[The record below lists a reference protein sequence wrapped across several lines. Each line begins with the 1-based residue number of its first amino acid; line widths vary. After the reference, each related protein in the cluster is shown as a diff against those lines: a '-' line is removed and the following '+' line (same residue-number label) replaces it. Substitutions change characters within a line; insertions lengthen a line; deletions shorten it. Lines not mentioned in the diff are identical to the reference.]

1 MTLKKEK
8 LMKDF
13 IKNVL
18 ATMVGMFGFFIVM
31 GVIGMMSIIGMIAS
45 GNAAQ
50 NVEKNSV
57 FVLNL
62 SGTIS
67 EQGSENPLSM
77 FTGDNSLNSGLNDIL
92 SSIKKAKA
100 NDDIKGIYIEAG
112 ALMTNYA
119 TLQEIRNALADFRKS
134 GKWIVAYG
142 DFYTQGAYYVA
153 SVANKVYI
161 NPKGAIDWHG
171 IGAQTMF
178 YKDFM
183 AKFGVKWE
191 VVKVG
196 TFKSATETFTEEKMS
211 DANRLQTQTFID
223 GTWRNVC
230 DAVSKSRGISVD
242 SLNSYADS
250 YLALQATETLVK
262 AKMVDGMMYG
272 DQVKDAVKKMMKL
285 EKDDDI
291 SQLTLNDMLNV
302 KDGKVEGSEIAVY
315 YAEGDIVQDPKAAT
329 MFGNNNYIASRKV
342 CKDLEDLMNDDDVKA
357 VVVRINSGG
366 GDAYAS
372 EQMWH
377 QMSELRKVKPVVVS
391 MGDYAASGAYY
402 MSAPASWIVAQPN
415 TLTGSI
421 GIFAVIPDF
430 SGLVTS
436 KLGVRFDEVKTN
448 RNSTF
453 GNLMA
458 RPFNAEEKAMLQ
470 ASVNRGYSLFRQRV
484 AEGRRL
490 PVESVEKIA
499 QGRVWLAT
507 DALNIK
513 LVDQLGGIDDAV
525 KKAAQLAKL
534 KDYYTSDYPAAA
546 SWMDNLLNSMSSSGT
561 YLDEQLR
568 QTLGDFYQPFTML
581 RSIDKREAI
590 QARIPYAIS
599 IK

>member
-1 MTLKKEK
+1 
-8 LMKDF
+8 MKDF
-13 IKNVL
+13 IKSVL
-18 ATMVGMFGFFIVM
+18 ATMVGIFGFFIVM
-31 GVIGMMSIIGMIAS
+31 GVLTMMSIIGMVAS
-45 GNAAQ
+45 SSAAQ
-50 NVEKNSV
+50 NVEENSV

-67 EQGSENPLSM
+67 DQGTDNPLSL
-77 FTGDNSLNSGLNDIL
+77 FTGDDSQSTGLNNIL
-92 SSIKKAKA
+92 SAIKKAKT

-112 ALMTNYA
+112 ALITNYA

-142 DFYTQGAYYVA
+142 DYYTQGAYYVA

-161 NPKGAIDWHG
+161 NPKGIVDWHG

-183 AKFGVKWE
+183 AKFGVKCE

-211 DANRLQTQTFID
+211 DANRLQTQTFIN
-223 GTWRNVC
+223 GTWQNIC
-230 DAVSKSRGISVD
+230 TAVSKSRGISID

-250 YLALQATETLVK
+250 YLALQSTEMLMK
-262 AKMVDGMMYG
+262 AKMVDGMMYS
-272 DQVKDAVKKMMKL
+272 DKVKDAVKKMMKL

-291 SQLTLNDMLNV
+291 AQLTLSDMLNV
-302 KDGKVEGSEIAVY
+302 KDEKVEGDKIAIY
-315 YAEGDIVQDPKAAT
+315 YASGDIVQDPKAAT
-329 MFGNNNYIASRKV
+329 MFGNNDYIASRKV
-342 CKDLEDLMNDDDVKA
+342 CKDLEDLMKDDDVKA

-430 SGLVTS
+430 SGLVTT

-448 RNSTF
+448 RHSTF

-458 RPFNAEEKAMLQ
+458 RPFNAEETAMLQ

-484 AEGRRL
+484 ADGRRL

-499 QGRVWLAT
+499 QGRVWIAT

-534 KDYYTSDYPAAA
+534 KEYYTSDYPAAA
-546 SWMDNLLNSMSSSGT
+546 SWMDNLLNSMTSSGT
-561 YLDEQLR
+561 YLDAQLR
-568 QTLGDFYQPFTML
+568 QTLGELYQPFTVL

>member
-1 MTLKKEK
+1 
-8 LMKDF
+8 MKDF

-77 FTGDNSLNSGLNDIL
+77 FTGENSLNSGLNDIL
-92 SSIKKAKA
+92 SAIKKAKA

-153 SVANKVYI
+153 SVADKVYI
-161 NPKGAIDWHG
+161 NPKGIVDWHG

-211 DANRLQTQTFID
+211 DANRLQTKTFID

-285 EKDDDI
+285 DKDDDI
-291 SQLTLNDMLNV
+291 AQLTLNDMLNV

-342 CKDLEDLMNDDDVKA
+342 CKDLEDLMNDDNVKA

-421 GIFAVIPDF
+421 GIFAVIPDL
-430 SGLVTS
+430 SGLVTT

-525 KKAAQLAKL
+525 KKAAELAKL
-534 KDYYTSDYPAAA
+534 KDYYTSDYPAVA
-546 SWMDNLLNSMSSSGT
+546 SWMDAMLNSMSSSGT

>member
-1 MTLKKEK
+1 
-8 LMKDF
+8 MKDF
-13 IKNVL
+13 IKSVL
-18 ATMVGMFGFFIVM
+18 ATMVGIFGFFIVM
-31 GVIGMMSIIGMIAS
+31 GVLTMMSIIGMVAS
-45 GNAAQ
+45 SSAAQ
-50 NVEKNSV
+50 NVEENSV

-67 EQGSENPLSM
+67 DQGTDNPLSL
-77 FTGDNSLNSGLNDIL
+77 FTGDDSQSTGLNNIL
-92 SSIKKAKA
+92 SAIKKAKT

-112 ALMTNYA
+112 ALITNYA

-142 DFYTQGAYYVA
+142 DYYTQGAYYVA

-161 NPKGAIDWHG
+161 NPKGIVDWHG

-183 AKFGVKWE
+183 AKFGVKCE

-223 GTWRNVC
+223 GTWQNIC
-230 DAVSKSRGISVD
+230 TAVSKSRGISID

-250 YLALQATETLVK
+250 YLALQSTEMLMK
-262 AKMVDGMMYG
+262 AKMVDGMMYS
-272 DQVKDAVKKMMKL
+272 DKVKDAVKKMMKL

-291 SQLTLNDMLNV
+291 AQLTLSDMLNV
-302 KDGKVEGSEIAVY
+302 KDEKVEGDKIAIY
-315 YAEGDIVQDPKAAT
+315 YASGDIVQDPKAAT
-329 MFGNNNYIASRKV
+329 MFGNNDYIASRKV

-458 RPFNAEEKAMLQ
+458 RPFNAEETAMLQ

-484 AEGRRL
+484 ADGRHL
-490 PVESVEKIA
+490 PIESVEKIA

-525 KKAAQLAKL
+525 KKAAELAKL
-534 KDYYTSDYPAAA
+534 KEYYTSDYPATA
-546 SWMDNLLNSMSSSGT
+546 SWIDNLLNSMTSSGT
-561 YLDEQLR
+561 YLDAQLR
-568 QTLGDFYQPFTML
+568 QTLGELYQPFTVL

>member
-1 MTLKKEK
+1 
-8 LMKDF
+8 MKDF

-285 EKDDDI
+285 EKGDDI
-291 SQLTLNDMLNV
+291 AQLTLNDMLNV
-302 KDGKVEGSEIAVY
+302 KGGKVEGSEIAVY

-430 SGLVTS
+430 SGLVTT

-546 SWMDNLLNSMSSSGT
+546 SWMDAMLNSMSSSGT

>member
-1 MTLKKEK
+1 
-8 LMKDF
+8 MKDF
-13 IKNVL
+13 IKSVL
-18 ATMVGMFGFFIVM
+18 ATMVGIFGFFIVM
-31 GVIGMMSIIGMIAS
+31 GVLTMMSIIGMVAS
-45 GNAAQ
+45 SSAAQ
-50 NVEKNSV
+50 NVEENSV

-67 EQGSENPLSM
+67 DQGTDNPLSL
-77 FTGDNSLNSGLNDIL
+77 FTGDDSQSTGLNNIL
-92 SSIKKAKA
+92 SAIKKAKT

-112 ALMTNYA
+112 ALITNYA

-142 DFYTQGAYYVA
+142 DYYTQGAYYVA

-161 NPKGAIDWHG
+161 NPKGIVDWHG

-183 AKFGVKWE
+183 AKFGVKCE

-211 DANRLQTQTFID
+211 DANRLQTQTFIN
-223 GTWRNVC
+223 GTWQNIC
-230 DAVSKSRGISVD
+230 TAVSKSRGISID

-250 YLALQATETLVK
+250 YLALQSTEMLMK
-262 AKMVDGMMYG
+262 AKMVDGMMYS
-272 DQVKDAVKKMMKL
+272 DKVKDAVKKMMKL

-291 SQLTLNDMLNV
+291 AQLTLSDMLNV
-302 KDGKVEGSEIAVY
+302 KDEKVEGDKIAIY

-329 MFGNNNYIASRKV
+329 MFGNNDYIASRKV

-430 SGLVTS
+430 SGLVTT

-448 RNSTF
+448 RHSTF

-458 RPFNAEEKAMLQ
+458 RPFNAEETAMLQ

-484 AEGRRL
+484 ADGRHL
-490 PVESVEKIA
+490 TIESVEKIA

-525 KKAAQLAKL
+525 KKAAELAKL
-534 KDYYTSDYPAAA
+534 KEYYTSDYPATA
-546 SWMDNLLNSMSSSGT
+546 SWIDNLLNSMSSSGT
-561 YLDEQLR
+561 YLDAQLR
-568 QTLGDFYQPFTML
+568 QTLGELYQPFTVL

>member
-1 MTLKKEK
+1 
-8 LMKDF
+8 MKDF

-112 ALMTNYA
+112 ALAANYA

-153 SVANKVYI
+153 SVADKVYI
-161 NPKGAIDWHG
+161 NPKGIVDWHG

-211 DANRLQTQTFID
+211 DANRLQTKTFID

-291 SQLTLNDMLNV
+291 AQLTLNDMLNV
-302 KDGKVEGSEIAVY
+302 KDEKLEGSEIAVY

-484 AEGRRL
+484 ADGRRL

-513 LVDQLGGIDDAV
+513 LVDQLGGIYDAV
-525 KKAAQLAKL
+525 KKAAELAKL

>member
-1 MTLKKEK
+1 
-8 LMKDF
+8 MKDF

-112 ALMTNYA
+112 ALAANYA

-153 SVANKVYI
+153 SVADKVYI
-161 NPKGAIDWHG
+161 NPKGIVDWHG

-191 VVKVG
+191 IVKVG

-211 DANRLQTQTFID
+211 DANRLQTKTFID

-291 SQLTLNDMLNV
+291 AQLTLNDMLNV
-302 KDGKVEGSEIAVY
+302 KDEKVEGSEIAVY

-421 GIFAVIPDF
+421 GIFAVIPDL
-430 SGLVTS
+430 SGLVTT

-484 AEGRRL
+484 ADGRRL
-490 PVESVEKIA
+490 QVESVEKIA

-525 KKAAQLAKL
+525 KKAAELAKL

>member
-1 MTLKKEK
+1 
-8 LMKDF
+8 MKDF

-112 ALMTNYA
+112 ALAANYA

-153 SVANKVYI
+153 SVADKVYI
-161 NPKGAIDWHG
+161 NPKGIVDWHG

-230 DAVSKSRGISVD
+230 NAVSKSRGISVD

-421 GIFAVIPDF
+421 GIFAVIPDL
-430 SGLVTS
+430 SGLVTT

-470 ASVNRGYSLFRQRV
+470 VSVNRGYSLFRQRV
-484 AEGRRL
+484 AEGRHL

>member
-1 MTLKKEK
+1 
-8 LMKDF
+8 MKS
-13 IKNVL
+13 VL
-18 ATMVGMFGFFIVM
+18 ATIVGIVVFVIIAGIFGVMSIVGMV
-31 GVIGMMSIIGMIAS
+31 AS
-45 GNAAQ
+45 DQATQTVKDG
-50 NVEKNSV
+50 SV
-57 FVLNL
+57 LVLDL
-62 SGTIS
+62 SGTIE
-67 EQGSENPLSM
+67 EQGQDDIIGKL
-77 FTGDNSLNSGLNDIL
+77 TGSYASTTGLNDIL
-92 SSIKKAKA
+92 AAIGKAKD
-100 NDDIKGIYIEAG
+100 NPNVKGIYIEAG
-112 ALMTNYA
+112 VLSASYA
-119 TLQEIRNALADFRKS
+119 TLQEIRGALEQFRKS
-134 GKWIVAYG
+134 GKWIVAYANS
-142 DFYTQGAYYVA
+142 YSQGAYYVSSA
-153 SVANKVYI
+153 ANKVYI
-161 NPKGAIDWHG
+161 NPQGMLEWHG
-171 IGAQTMF
+171 IGTQPIF
-178 YKDFM
+178 YKDLL
-183 AKFGVKWE
+183 AKFGVKFQ

-196 TFKSATETFTEEKMS
+196 TFKSATETYTEEHMS
-211 DANRLQTQTFID
+211 DANRLQTQLFV
-223 GTWRNVC
+223 GGMWNNVC
-230 DAVSKSRGISVD
+230 QAVSKSRGISVD

-272 DQVKDAVKKMMKL
+272 DQVKDAVKKIMKL

-291 SQLTLNDMLNV
+291 AQLTLNDMLNV

-421 GIFAVIPDF
+421 GIFAVIPDL
-430 SGLVTS
+430 SGLVTT

-484 AEGRRL
+484 ADGRHL

-534 KDYYTSDYPAAA
+534 KEYYTSDYPAAA
-546 SWMDNLLNSMSSSGT
+546 SWMDAMLNSMSSSGT

>member
-1 MTLKKEK
+1 
-8 LMKDF
+8 MKDF
-13 IKNVL
+13 IKSVL
-18 ATMVGMFGFFIVM
+18 ATMVGIFGFFIVM
-31 GVIGMMSIIGMIAS
+31 GVLTMMSIIGMVAS
-45 GNAAQ
+45 SSAAQ
-50 NVEKNSV
+50 NVEENSV

-67 EQGSENPLSM
+67 DQGTDNPLSL
-77 FTGDNSLNSGLNDIL
+77 FTGDDSQSTGLNNIL
-92 SSIKKAKA
+92 SAIKKAKT

-112 ALMTNYA
+112 ALITNYA

-142 DFYTQGAYYVA
+142 DYYTQGAYYVA

-161 NPKGAIDWHG
+161 NPKGIVDWHG

-183 AKFGVKWE
+183 AKFGVKCE

-223 GTWRNVC
+223 GTWQNIC
-230 DAVSKSRGISVD
+230 TAVSKSRGISID

-250 YLALQATETLVK
+250 YLALQSTEMLMK
-262 AKMVDGMMYG
+262 AKMVDGMMYS
-272 DQVKDAVKKMMKL
+272 DKVKDAVKKMMKL

-291 SQLTLNDMLNV
+291 AQLTLNDMLNV
-302 KDGKVEGSEIAVY
+302 KDEKVEGDKIAIY
-315 YAEGDIVQDPKAAT
+315 YASGDIVQDPKAAT
-329 MFGNNNYIASRKV
+329 MFGNNDYIASRKV
-342 CKDLEDLMNDDDVKA
+342 CKDLEELMNDDDVKA

-430 SGLVTS
+430 SGLVTT

-453 GNLMA
+453 GNIMA
-458 RPFNAEEKAMLQ
+458 RPFNAEETAMLQ

-484 AEGRRL
+484 ADGRHL
-490 PVESVEKIA
+490 TIESVEKIA

-525 KKAAQLAKL
+525 KKAAELAKL
-534 KDYYTSDYPAAA
+534 KEYYTSDYPATA
-546 SWMDNLLNSMSSSGT
+546 SWIDNLLNSMSSSGT
-561 YLDEQLR
+561 YLDAQLR
-568 QTLGDFYQPFTML
+568 QTLGELYQPFTVL
-581 RSIDKREAI
+581 RSINKREAI

>member
-1 MTLKKEK
+1 
-8 LMKDF
+8 MKDF

-77 FTGDNSLNSGLNDIL
+77 FTGNNSLNSGLNDIL

-153 SVANKVYI
+153 SVADKVYI

-178 YKDFM
+178 YKNFM

-211 DANRLQTQTFID
+211 DANRLQTKTFID

-285 EKDDDI
+285 EKGDDI
-291 SQLTLNDMLNV
+291 AQLTLNDMLNV

-421 GIFAVIPDF
+421 GIFAVIPDL
-430 SGLVTS
+430 SGLVTT

>member
-1 MTLKKEK
+1 
-8 LMKDF
+8 MKDF

-153 SVANKVYI
+153 SVADKVYI
-161 NPKGAIDWHG
+161 NPKGIVDWHG

-230 DAVSKSRGISVD
+230 NAVSKSRGISVD

-272 DQVKDAVKKMMKL
+272 DQVKDAVKKIMKL
-285 EKDDDI
+285 DKDDNI

-421 GIFAVIPDF
+421 GIFAVIPDL
-430 SGLVTS
+430 SGLVTT

-513 LVDQLGGIDDAV
+513 LVDQLGGINDAV

-546 SWMDNLLNSMSSSGT
+546 SWMDAMLNSMSSSGT

>member
-1 MTLKKEK
+1 
-8 LMKDF
+8 MKDF

-112 ALMTNYA
+112 ALAANYA

-153 SVANKVYI
+153 SVADKVYI
-161 NPKGAIDWHG
+161 NPKGIVDWHG

-211 DANRLQTQTFID
+211 DANRLQTKTFID

-291 SQLTLNDMLNV
+291 AQLTLNDMLNV
-302 KDGKVEGSEIAVY
+302 KDEKVEGSEIAVY

-421 GIFAVIPDF
+421 GIFAVIPDL
-430 SGLVTS
+430 SGLVTT

-458 RPFNAEEKAMLQ
+458 RQFNAEEKAMLQ

-484 AEGRRL
+484 ADGRRL

>member
-1 MTLKKEK
+1 
-8 LMKDF
+8 MKDF
-13 IKNVL
+13 IKSVL
-18 ATMVGMFGFFIVM
+18 ATMVGIFGFFIVM
-31 GVIGMMSIIGMIAS
+31 GVLTMMSIIGMVAS
-45 GNAAQ
+45 SSAAQ
-50 NVEKNSV
+50 NVEENSV

-67 EQGSENPLSM
+67 DQGTDNPLSL
-77 FTGDNSLNSGLNDIL
+77 FTGDDSQSTGLNNIL
-92 SSIKKAKA
+92 SAIKKAKT
-100 NDDIKGIYIEAG
+100 NDDIKGIYIEVG
-112 ALMTNYA
+112 ALITNYA

-142 DFYTQGAYYVA
+142 DYYTQGAYYVA

-161 NPKGAIDWHG
+161 NPKGIVDWHG

-183 AKFGVKWE
+183 AKFGVKCE

-223 GTWRNVC
+223 GTWQNIC
-230 DAVSKSRGISVD
+230 TAVSKSRGISID

-250 YLALQATETLVK
+250 YLALQSTEMLMK
-262 AKMVDGMMYG
+262 AKMVDGMIYS
-272 DQVKDAVKKMMKL
+272 DKVKDAVKKMMKL

-291 SQLTLNDMLNV
+291 AQLTLSDMLNV
-302 KDGKVEGSEIAVY
+302 KDEKVEGDKIAIY
-315 YAEGDIVQDPKAAT
+315 YASGDIVQDPKAAT
-329 MFGNNNYIASRKV
+329 MFGNNDYIASRKV

-430 SGLVTS
+430 SGLVTT

-458 RPFNAEEKAMLQ
+458 RPFNAEETAMLQ

-484 AEGRRL
+484 ADGRHL
-490 PVESVEKIA
+490 PIESVEKIA

-534 KDYYTSDYPAAA
+534 KEYYTSDYPAAA
-546 SWMDNLLNSMSSSGT
+546 SWMDNLLNSMTSSGT
-561 YLDEQLR
+561 YLDAQLR
-568 QTLGDFYQPFTML
+568 QTLGELYQPFTVL

>member
-1 MTLKKEK
+1 
-8 LMKDF
+8 MKDF

-112 ALMTNYA
+112 ALAANYA

-153 SVANKVYI
+153 SVADKVYI
-161 NPKGAIDWHG
+161 NPKGIVDWHG

-421 GIFAVIPDF
+421 GIFAVIPDL
-430 SGLVTS
+430 SGLVTT

-499 QGRVWLAT
+499 QGRVWIAT

-525 KKAAQLAKL
+525 KKAAELAKL

-546 SWMDNLLNSMSSSGT
+546 SWMDAMLNSMSSSGT

>member
-1 MTLKKEK
+1 
-8 LMKDF
+8 MKDF

-31 GVIGMMSIIGMIAS
+31 GIIGMMSIIGMIAS

-230 DAVSKSRGISVD
+230 NAVSKSRGISVD

-272 DQVKDAVKKMMKL
+272 DQVKDAVKKIMKL

-291 SQLTLNDMLNV
+291 AQLTLNDMLNV

-421 GIFAVIPDF
+421 GIFAVIPDL
-430 SGLVTS
+430 SGLVTT

-525 KKAAQLAKL
+525 KKAAELAKL

-546 SWMDNLLNSMSSSGT
+546 SWMDAMLNSMSSSGT

>member
-1 MTLKKEK
+1 
-8 LMKDF
+8 MKDF

-112 ALMTNYA
+112 ALAANYA

-153 SVANKVYI
+153 SVADKVYI
-161 NPKGAIDWHG
+161 NPKGIVDWHG

-211 DANRLQTQTFID
+211 DANRLQTKTFID

-291 SQLTLNDMLNV
+291 AQLTLNDMLNV
-302 KDGKVEGSEIAVY
+302 KDEKVEGSEIAVY

-366 GDAYAS
+366 CDAYAS

-484 AEGRRL
+484 ADGRRL

-525 KKAAQLAKL
+525 KKAAELAKL

>member
-1 MTLKKEK
+1 
-8 LMKDF
+8 MKDF

-112 ALMTNYA
+112 ALAANYA

-153 SVANKVYI
+153 SVADKVYI
-161 NPKGAIDWHG
+161 NPKGIVDWHG

-211 DANRLQTQTFID
+211 DANRLQTKTFID

-291 SQLTLNDMLNV
+291 AQLTLNDMLNV
-302 KDGKVEGSEIAVY
+302 KDEKVEGSEIAVY

-377 QMSELRKVKPVVVS
+377 QMSELRKVTPVVVS

-421 GIFAVIPDF
+421 GIFAVIPDL
-430 SGLVTS
+430 SGLVTT

-484 AEGRRL
+484 ADGRRL

-525 KKAAQLAKL
+525 KKAAELAKL

>member
-1 MTLKKEK
+1 
-8 LMKDF
+8 MKDF
-13 IKNVL
+13 IKSVL
-18 ATMVGMFGFFIVM
+18 ATMVGIFGFFIVM
-31 GVIGMMSIIGMIAS
+31 GVLTMMSIIGMVAS
-45 GNAAQ
+45 SSAAQ
-50 NVEKNSV
+50 NVEENSV

-62 SGTIS
+62 SGAIND
-67 EQGSENPLSM
+67 QGTDNPLSL
-77 FTGDNSLNSGLNDIL
+77 FTGDDSQSTGLNNIL
-92 SSIKKAKA
+92 SAIKKAKT

-142 DFYTQGAYYVA
+142 DYYTQGAYYVA

-161 NPKGAIDWHG
+161 NPKGIVDWHG

-183 AKFGVKWE
+183 AKFGVKCE

-211 DANRLQTQTFID
+211 DANRLQTQTFIN
-223 GTWRNVC
+223 GTWQNIC
-230 DAVSKSRGISVD
+230 TAVSKSRGISID

-250 YLALQATETLVK
+250 YLALQSTEMLMK
-262 AKMVDGMMYG
+262 AKMVDGMMYS
-272 DQVKDAVKKMMKL
+272 DKVKDAVKKMMKL

-291 SQLTLNDMLNV
+291 AQLTLSDMLNV
-302 KDGKVEGSEIAVY
+302 KDEKVEGDKIAIY
-315 YAEGDIVQDPKAAT
+315 YASGDIVQDPKAAT
-329 MFGNNNYIASRKV
+329 MFGNNDYIASRKV

-430 SGLVTS
+430 SGLVTT

-458 RPFNAEEKAMLQ
+458 RPFNAEETAMLQ

-484 AEGRRL
+484 ADGRHL
-490 PVESVEKIA
+490 PIESVEKIA

-534 KDYYTSDYPAAA
+534 KEYYTSDYPAAA
-546 SWMDNLLNSMSSSGT
+546 SWMDNLLNSMTSSGT
-561 YLDEQLR
+561 YLDAQLR
-568 QTLGDFYQPFTML
+568 QTLGELYQPFTVL

>member
-1 MTLKKEK
+1 
-8 LMKDF
+8 MKDF

-112 ALMTNYA
+112 ALAANYA
-119 TLQEIRNALADFRKS
+119 TLQEIRNALDDFRKS

-153 SVANKVYI
+153 SVADKVYI
-161 NPKGAIDWHG
+161 NPKGIVDWHG

-211 DANRLQTQTFID
+211 DANRLQTKTFID

-250 YLALQATETLVK
+250 YLALRATETLVK

-291 SQLTLNDMLNV
+291 AQLTLNDMLNV
-302 KDGKVEGSEIAVY
+302 KDEKVEGSEIAVY

-421 GIFAVIPDF
+421 GIFAVIPDL

-484 AEGRRL
+484 ADGRRL

-525 KKAAQLAKL
+525 KKAAELAKL

>member
-1 MTLKKEK
+1 
-8 LMKDF
+8 MKDF

-18 ATMVGMFGFFIVM
+18 ATMVGMFGFFIVI

-112 ALMTNYA
+112 ALAANYA

-153 SVANKVYI
+153 SVADKVYI
-161 NPKGAIDWHG
+161 NPKGIVDWHG

-230 DAVSKSRGISVD
+230 NAVSKSRGISID

-421 GIFAVIPDF
+421 GIFAVIPDL
-430 SGLVTS
+430 SGLVTT

-546 SWMDNLLNSMSSSGT
+546 SWMDAMLNSMSSSGT

>member
-1 MTLKKEK
+1 
-8 LMKDF
+8 MKDF

-112 ALMTNYA
+112 ALAANYA

-161 NPKGAIDWHG
+161 NPKGIVDWHG

-211 DANRLQTQTFID
+211 DANRLQTKTFID

-291 SQLTLNDMLNV
+291 AQLTLNDMLNV
-302 KDGKVEGSEIAVY
+302 KDEKLEGSEIAVY

-484 AEGRRL
+484 ADGRRL

-525 KKAAQLAKL
+525 KKAAELAKL

>member
-1 MTLKKEK
+1 
-8 LMKDF
+8 MKDF

-112 ALMTNYA
+112 ALAANYA

-153 SVANKVYI
+153 SVADKVYI
-161 NPKGAIDWHG
+161 NPKGIVDWHG

-291 SQLTLNDMLNV
+291 AQLTLNDMLNV
-302 KDGKVEGSEIAVY
+302 KGGKVEGSEIAVY

-421 GIFAVIPDF
+421 GIFAVIPDL
-430 SGLVTS
+430 SGLVTT

-525 KKAAQLAKL
+525 KKAAELAKL
-534 KDYYTSDYPAAA
+534 KEYYTSDYPAAA
-546 SWMDNLLNSMSSSGT
+546 SWMDAMLNSMSSSGT

>member
-1 MTLKKEK
+1 
-8 LMKDF
+8 MKDF

-119 TLQEIRNALADFRKS
+119 TLQEIRNALDDFRKS

-211 DANRLQTQTFID
+211 DANRLQTKTFID

-272 DQVKDAVKKMMKL
+272 DQVKDAVKKIMKL
-285 EKDDDI
+285 DKDDNI

-342 CKDLEDLMNDDDVKA
+342 CKDLEDLMNDDNVKA

-430 SGLVTS
+430 SGLVTT

-546 SWMDNLLNSMSSSGT
+546 SWMDAMLNSMSSSGT

>member
-1 MTLKKEK
+1 
-8 LMKDF
+8 MKDF

-112 ALMTNYA
+112 ALAANYA

-153 SVANKVYI
+153 SVADKVYI
-161 NPKGAIDWHG
+161 NPKGIVDWHG

-211 DANRLQTQTFID
+211 DANRLQTKTFID

-291 SQLTLNDMLNV
+291 AQLTLNDMLNV
-302 KDGKVEGSEIAVY
+302 KDEKVEGSEIAVY

-421 GIFAVIPDF
+421 GIFAVIPDL
-430 SGLVTS
+430 SGLVTT

-484 AEGRRL
+484 ADGRRL

-525 KKAAQLAKL
+525 KKAAELAKL

-546 SWMDNLLNSMSSSGT
+546 PRMDNLPNSMSSSGT
-561 YLDEQLR
+561 YLDEQRR

>member
-1 MTLKKEK
+1 
-8 LMKDF
+8 MKDF

-77 FTGDNSLNSGLNDIL
+77 FTGENSLNSGLNDIL

-112 ALMTNYA
+112 ALAANYA

-153 SVANKVYI
+153 SVADKVYI
-161 NPKGAIDWHG
+161 NPKGIVDWHG

-211 DANRLQTQTFID
+211 DANRLQTKTFID

-262 AKMVDGMMYG
+262 AKMVDGLMYG

-291 SQLTLNDMLNV
+291 AQLTLNDMLNV
-302 KDGKVEGSEIAVY
+302 KDEKVEGSEIAVY

-421 GIFAVIPDF
+421 GIFAVIPDL
-430 SGLVTS
+430 SGLVTT

-484 AEGRRL
+484 ADGRRL

-525 KKAAQLAKL
+525 KKAAELAKL

>member
-1 MTLKKEK
+1 
-8 LMKDF
+8 MKDF

-112 ALMTNYA
+112 ALAANYA

-153 SVANKVYI
+153 SVADKVYI
-161 NPKGAIDWHG
+161 NPKGIVDWHG

-211 DANRLQTQTFID
+211 DANRLQTKTFID

-291 SQLTLNDMLNV
+291 AQLTLNDMLNV
-302 KDGKVEGSEIAVY
+302 KDEKVEGSEIAVY

-421 GIFAVIPDF
+421 GIFAVIPDL
-430 SGLVTS
+430 SGLVTT

-484 AEGRRL
+484 ADGRRL

-525 KKAAQLAKL
+525 KKAAELAKL

-546 SWMDNLLNSMSSSGT
+546 SWMDAMLNSMSSSGT

>member
-1 MTLKKEK
+1 
-8 LMKDF
+8 MKDF

-112 ALMTNYA
+112 ALATNYA

-153 SVANKVYI
+153 SVADKVYI
-161 NPKGAIDWHG
+161 NPKGIVDWHG

-191 VVKVG
+191 IVKVG

-230 DAVSKSRGISVD
+230 AAVSKSRGISVD

-291 SQLTLNDMLNV
+291 QQLTLNDMLNV

-421 GIFAVIPDF
+421 GIFAVIPDL
-430 SGLVTS
+430 SGLVTT

-546 SWMDNLLNSMSSSGT
+546 SWMDAMLNSMSSSGT

>member
-1 MTLKKEK
+1 
-8 LMKDF
+8 MKDF

-77 FTGDNSLNSGLNDIL
+77 FTGENSLNSGLNDIL

-112 ALMTNYA
+112 ALAANYA
-119 TLQEIRNALADFRKS
+119 TLQEIRNALAEFRKS

-153 SVANKVYI
+153 SVADKVYI
-161 NPKGAIDWHG
+161 NPKGIVDWHG

-211 DANRLQTQTFID
+211 DANRLQTKTFID

-291 SQLTLNDMLNV
+291 AQLTLNDMLNV

-484 AEGRRL
+484 ADGRRL

-525 KKAAQLAKL
+525 KKAAELAKL

>member
-1 MTLKKEK
+1 
-8 LMKDF
+8 MKDF

-119 TLQEIRNALADFRKS
+119 TLQEIRNALDDFRKS

-153 SVANKVYI
+153 SVADKVYI
-161 NPKGAIDWHG
+161 NPKGIVDWHG

-211 DANRLQTQTFID
+211 DANRLQTKTFID

-291 SQLTLNDMLNV
+291 AQLTLNDMLNV

-421 GIFAVIPDF
+421 GIFAVIPDL
-430 SGLVTS
+430 SGLVTT

-525 KKAAQLAKL
+525 KKAAELAKL
-534 KDYYTSDYPAAA
+534 KEYYTSDYPAAA
-546 SWMDNLLNSMSSSGT
+546 SWMDAMLNSMSSSGT

>member
-1 MTLKKEK
+1 
-8 LMKDF
+8 MKDF

-112 ALMTNYA
+112 ALAANYA
-119 TLQEIRNALADFRKS
+119 TLQEIRNALDDFRKS

-153 SVANKVYI
+153 SVADKVYI
-161 NPKGAIDWHG
+161 NPKGIVDWHG

-211 DANRLQTQTFID
+211 DANRLQTKTFID

-291 SQLTLNDMLNV
+291 AQLTLNDMLNV
-302 KDGKVEGSEIAVY
+302 KDEKVEGSEIAVY

-421 GIFAVIPDF
+421 GIFAVIPDL
-430 SGLVTS
+430 SGLVTT

-453 GNLMA
+453 GNLIA

-484 AEGRRL
+484 ADGRRL

-534 KDYYTSDYPAAA
+534 KDYYTSDYPVAA

>member
-1 MTLKKEK
+1 
-8 LMKDF
+8 MKDF
-13 IKNVL
+13 IKSVL
-18 ATMVGMFGFFIVM
+18 ATMVGIFGFFIVM
-31 GVIGMMSIIGMIAS
+31 GVLTMMSIIGMVAS
-45 GNAAQ
+45 SSAAQ
-50 NVEKNSV
+50 NVEENSV

-62 SGTIS
+62 SGAIS
-67 EQGSENPLSM
+67 DQGTDNPLSL
-77 FTGDNSLNSGLNDIL
+77 FTGDDSQSTGLNNIL
-92 SSIKKAKA
+92 SAIKKAKT

-142 DFYTQGAYYVA
+142 DYYTQGAYYVA

-161 NPKGAIDWHG
+161 NPKGIVDWHG

-250 YLALQATETLVK
+250 YLALQSTETLVK

-342 CKDLEDLMNDDDVKA
+342 CKDLEDLMNDDNVKA

-421 GIFAVIPDF
+421 GIFAVIPDL
-430 SGLVTS
+430 SGLVTT

-546 SWMDNLLNSMSSSGT
+546 SWMDAMLNSMSSSGT

>member
-1 MTLKKEK
+1 
-8 LMKDF
+8 MKDF

-112 ALMTNYA
+112 ALAANYA

-153 SVANKVYI
+153 SVADKVYI
-161 NPKGAIDWHG
+161 NPKGAVDWHG

-230 DAVSKSRGISVD
+230 AAVSKSRGISID

-250 YLALQATETLVK
+250 YLALQATETLMK

-291 SQLTLNDMLNV
+291 QQLTLNDMLNV

-430 SGLVTS
+430 SGLVTT

-546 SWMDNLLNSMSSSGT
+546 SWMDAMLNSMSSSGT

>member
-1 MTLKKEK
+1 
-8 LMKDF
+8 MKDF

-92 SSIKKAKA
+92 SSIKKAKT

-112 ALMTNYA
+112 ALAANYA

-153 SVANKVYI
+153 SVADKVYI
-161 NPKGAIDWHG
+161 NPKGIVDWHG

-285 EKDDDI
+285 EKGDDI
-291 SQLTLNDMLNV
+291 AQLTLNDMLNV

-421 GIFAVIPDF
+421 GIFAVIPDL
-430 SGLVTS
+430 SGLVTT

-525 KKAAQLAKL
+525 KKAAELAKL
-534 KDYYTSDYPAAA
+534 KEYYTSDYPAAA
-546 SWMDNLLNSMSSSGT
+546 SWMDAMLNSMSSSGT

>member
-1 MTLKKEK
+1 
-8 LMKDF
+8 MKDF

-112 ALMTNYA
+112 ALAANYA
-119 TLQEIRNALADFRKS
+119 TLQEIRNALADFRKC

-161 NPKGAIDWHG
+161 NPKGIVDWHG

-211 DANRLQTQTFID
+211 DANRLQTKTFID

-291 SQLTLNDMLNV
+291 AQLTLNDMLNV
-302 KDGKVEGSEIAVY
+302 KDEKVEGSEIAVY

-421 GIFAVIPDF
+421 GIFAVIPDL
-430 SGLVTS
+430 SGLVTT

-484 AEGRRL
+484 ADGRRL

-525 KKAAQLAKL
+525 KKAAELAKL

>member
-1 MTLKKEK
+1 
-8 LMKDF
+8 MKDF

-112 ALMTNYA
+112 ALAANYA

-161 NPKGAIDWHG
+161 NPKGIVDWHG

-191 VVKVG
+191 IVKVG

-211 DANRLQTQTFID
+211 DANRLQTKTFID

-291 SQLTLNDMLNV
+291 AQLTLNDMLNV
-302 KDGKVEGSEIAVY
+302 KDEKVEGSEIAVY

-421 GIFAVIPDF
+421 GIFAVIPDL
-430 SGLVTS
+430 SGLVTT

-484 AEGRRL
+484 ADGRRL
-490 PVESVEKIA
+490 PMESVEKIA

-525 KKAAQLAKL
+525 KKAAELAKL

>member
-1 MTLKKEK
+1 
-8 LMKDF
+8 MKDF

-112 ALMTNYA
+112 ALAANYA
-119 TLQEIRNALADFRKS
+119 TLQEIRNALAEFRKS

-153 SVANKVYI
+153 SVADKVYI
-161 NPKGAIDWHG
+161 NPKGIIDWHG

-211 DANRLQTQTFID
+211 DANRLQTKTFID

-291 SQLTLNDMLNV
+291 AQLTLNDMLNV
-302 KDGKVEGSEIAVY
+302 KDEKVEGSEIAVY

-377 QMSELRKVKPVVVS
+377 QMSELRKVKPVVMS

-421 GIFAVIPDF
+421 GIFAVIPDL
-430 SGLVTS
+430 SGLVTT

-484 AEGRRL
+484 ADGRRL

-525 KKAAQLAKL
+525 KKAAELAKL

>member
-1 MTLKKEK
+1 
-8 LMKDF
+8 MKDF

-57 FVLNL
+57 FVLIL

-112 ALMTNYA
+112 ALAANYA

-161 NPKGAIDWHG
+161 NPKGIVDWHG

-285 EKDDDI
+285 DKDDDI
-291 SQLTLNDMLNV
+291 AQLTLNDMLNV

-421 GIFAVIPDF
+421 GIFAVIPDL
-430 SGLVTS
+430 SGLVTT

-484 AEGRRL
+484 ADGRRL

-525 KKAAQLAKL
+525 KKAAELAKL

-546 SWMDNLLNSMSSSGT
+546 SWMDAMLNSMSSSGT

>member
-1 MTLKKEK
+1 
-8 LMKDF
+8 MKDF

-153 SVANKVYI
+153 SVADKVYI
-161 NPKGAIDWHG
+161 NPKGIVDWHG

-230 DAVSKSRGISVD
+230 VAVSKSRGISID